1 MTIRIAEV
9 IENKKSWYILML
21 VTFILGVG
29 WTLLSRIPASQ
40 TTGGAPPPN
49 PKEGFSAPNF
59 SLDVLTEDGSGEKIS
74 LTDYR
79 GQVVMI
85 NFWATWCSPCREE
98 MPAMQAVYDDYQDD
112 GLIVLAVNTTFQDN
126 ELDVKDFVREFNLS
140 FPVLFDR
147 SGDVSQ
153 QYQLRGLP
161 STYFVDQRGIIQ
173 AVIVGGPM
181 KESMM
186 RSRVEI
192 MLKEIR

>member
-1 MTIRIAEV
+1 MTIWIAEA
-9 IENKKSWYILML
+9 IENKKTWHILML
-21 VTFILGVG
+21 ITFILGVG
-29 WTLLSRIPASQ
+29 WTLLSRIPTSQ

-49 PKEGFSAPNF
+49 PKEGFSAPSF
-59 SLDVLTEDGSGEKIS
+59 SLDVLTEDGSSEKTS
-74 LTDYR
+74 HPEYR
-79 GQVVMI
+79 GQIVMI

-173 AVIVGGPM
+173 AVIIGGPM